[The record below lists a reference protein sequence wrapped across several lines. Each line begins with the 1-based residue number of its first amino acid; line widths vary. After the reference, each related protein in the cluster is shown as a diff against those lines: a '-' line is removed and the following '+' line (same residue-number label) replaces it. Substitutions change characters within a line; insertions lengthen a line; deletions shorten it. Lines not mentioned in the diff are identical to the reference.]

1 MLKIFSKLLDVNA
14 REVERISKV
23 VEQINSFEAKVKKLK
38 DKDFAAKTEEFK
50 KRLEKGETL
59 ENLLPEAY
67 AVVREASY
75 RVLGKRHYDVQ
86 LIAAVALF
94 EGKVAEQKTGEGK
107 TLSAV
112 PALYLHALTGRGAHL
127 VTVNDYLARRDA
139 GWNAPIFHLLG
150 MSVGSI
156 VQETKSYIYDPD
168 FTDSSHGDE
177 RLAHLKVS
185 ERRDAYA
192 CDILYGTNNEFGF
205 DYLRDNMVNS
215 LPEMVQRGHYFAIV
229 DEVDSILIDEA
240 RTPLIISAPDTEPT
254 QKYYKFAEMV
264 DKLIRITKS
273 TKNPKVQA

>member
-185 ERRDAYA
+185 ERRD
-192 CDILYGTNNEFGF
+192 E
-205 DYLRDNMVNS
+205 
-215 LPEMVQRGHYFAIV
+215 PEH
-229 DEVDSILIDEA
+229 L
-240 RTPLIISAPDTEPT
+240 
-254 QKYYKFAEMV
+254 
-264 DKLIRITKS
+264 
-273 TKNPKVQA
+273 